1 MSQDLRWSIGLLITG
16 LCVALLS
23 FLGNSPP
30 AFMTFIAAG
39 VFIGGAGLLLAL
51 RFLMRLSRSR
61 PGPSPHPRQ

>member
-1 MSQDLRWSIGLLITG
+1 MSRDLRWSIGLLITG

-39 VFIGGAGLLLAL
+39 VFIGGAGFVLAL
-51 RFLMRLSRSR
+51 RFLMKLSRSR
-61 PGPSPHPRQ
+61 PGPFPPARP